1 MISEPG
7 LDAHAAEEAGSAG
20 SPAPGAA
27 GTGLAARANGVGKA
41 FAAEGGGE
49 VVALDGLS
57 LDVHTGE
64 FISLVGPSGCGKS
77 TFLNLLAGLLR
88 PTSGRVEV
96 HGRRVTGPPPDMG
109 MMFQKPVLLEWRSVR
124 ENVLL
129 PIEVASGRKAAKA
142 ARGRADELLGLVG
155 LDGFEGRYPREL
167 SGGMQQRVAIC
178 RMLIGDPDLL
188 LLDEPFGAL
197 DELTREHLNVE
208 LAAVVAGTTKAAVL
222 VTHNIQ
228 EAVFLSDR
236 VVVMSARPGRIVGVV
251 DVTLPKPRSV
261 EVVTEAAFQE
271 DVRKVRDLLQ
281 VGQGFHGGDGVAPD
295 DEDAEDA

>member
-1 MISEPG
+1 MLSEPG
-7 LDAHAAEEAGSAG
+7 LDARASDGDGSAVASG
-20 SPAPGAA
+20 PAAA
-27 GTGLAARANGVGKA
+27 RTGLAARAAGVGKT

-57 LDVHTGE
+57 LDVRPGE
-64 FISLVGPSGCGKS
+64 FVALVGPSGCGKS

-88 PTSGRVEV
+88 PTSGTVEV
-96 HGRRVTGPPPDMG
+96 HGRRVTGPPPEMG

-129 PIEVASGRKAAKA
+129 PLELASGRKAARA

-155 LDGFEGRYPREL
+155 LGGFEGRYPREL

-178 RMLIGDPDLL
+178 RMLISDPDLL

-208 LAAVVAGTTKAAVL
+208 LAAVVADTTKAALL

-271 DVRKVRDLLQ
+271 DVRSVRDLLQ
-281 VGQGFHGGDGVAPD
+281 VGQSLHDGAND
-295 DEDAEDA
+295 TKGTDA